1 MSFASWADTA
11 SKAEQDKVVSL
22 CQVPLPPETT
32 RKFRELSESFWEL
45 QEFAS
50 PQFAEAEVIP
60 LLTPTGEL
68 DDEGAYRVLMT
79 DAVDA
84 PFEKFLDS
92 LETIFQIK
100 SIFGTI
106 LRCVLVRVRSGKRIY
121 PHIDDTFLGTDHEI
135 YRMQIVNASEQPFY
149 QFVCPNG
156 TTFFKGSPHEN
167 ELMLIPHG
175 SVQQEENP
183 GLNDNIHAIIYFQ
196 RTTATEEL
204 EKVVSEREK
213 KIETAAHKKVY

>member
-11 SKAEQDKVVSL
+11 SKAEQGKVVTF
-22 CQVPLPPETT
+22 CQVPLPPEAT
-32 RKFRELSESFWEL
+32 RKFRELSESFWEI

-84 PFEKFLDS
+84 PFEKLLDS
-92 LETIFQIK
+92 LETIFQVK

-106 LRCVLVRVRSGKRIY
+106 LRCVLVRVKSGKRIY

-135 YRMQIVNASEQPFY
+135 YRMQIVSASEQHFY
-149 QFVCPNG
+149 QFTDSSG
-156 TTFFKGSPHEN
+156 ETYKGSPHEN
-167 ELMLIPHG
+167 ELMLIPQG

>member
-11 SKAEQDKVVSL
+11 LKAEQGKVVSF
-22 CQVPLPPETT
+22 CQVPLPPEAT
-32 RKFRELSESFWEL
+32 RKFRELSESFWEI

-84 PFEKFLDS
+84 PFEKLLDS
-92 LETIFQIK
+92 LETIFQVK

-106 LRCVLVRVRSGKRIY
+106 LRCVLVRVKSGKRIY

-149 QFVCPNG
+149 QFTDSSG
-156 TTFFKGSPHEN
+156 ETYKGSPHVN
-167 ELMLIPHG
+167 ELMLIPQG

>member
-11 SKAEQDKVVSL
+11 LKAEQGKVVSF
-22 CQVPLPPETT
+22 CQVPLPPEAT
-32 RKFRELSESFWEL
+32 RKFRELSESFWEI

-84 PFEKFLDS
+84 PFEKLLDS
-92 LETIFQIK
+92 LETIFQVK

-106 LRCVLVRVRSGKRIY
+106 LRCVLVRVKSGKRIY

-135 YRMQIVNASEQPFY
+135 YRMQIVSASEQHFY
-149 QFVCPNG
+149 QFTDSSG
-156 TTFFKGSPHEN
+156 ETYKGSPHEN
-167 ELMLIPHG
+167 ELMLIPQG

>member
-1 MSFASWADTA
+1 MNFASWADTA
-11 SKAEQDKVVSL
+11 LKTEKNKLVSF
-22 CQVPLPPETT
+22 CQVPLPPEAT

-79 DAVDA
+79 SAVDA
-84 PFEKFLDS
+84 PFAKLLDS
-92 LETIFQIK
+92 LETVFQIK
-100 SIFGTI
+100 SVFGKV
-106 LRCVLVRVRSGKRIY
+106 LRCVLVRVKSGRRIY

-135 YRMQIVNASEQPFY
+135 YRMQIVSASEKPFY
-149 QFVCPNG
+149 QFTESNG
-156 TTFFKGSPHEN
+156 ATFKGSPHEN
-167 ELMLIPHG
+167 ELMLIPRG
-175 SVQQEENP
+175 SVQEESNP

-204 EKVVSEREK
+204 AKVVSEREK
-213 KIETAAHKKVY
+213 KIETASHKKIY